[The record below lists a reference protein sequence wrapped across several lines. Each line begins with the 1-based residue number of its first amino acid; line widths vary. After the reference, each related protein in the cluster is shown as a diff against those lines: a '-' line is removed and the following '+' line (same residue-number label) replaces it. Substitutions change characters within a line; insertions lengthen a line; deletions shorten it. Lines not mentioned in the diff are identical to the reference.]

1 MTTLINHQ
9 VRLRAHPVG
18 MPGPE
23 TWSFTTESVPAPR
36 EGEFLAKIECIAM
49 DPAMRVWLNPGDSY
63 VSHVRLGEVM
73 RASVVANVIASKHPD
88 FAVGDHVAGR
98 LGVQEYAI
106 CTGRDMIGHPVIK
119 IPSGSATPSA
129 YLSVLGFPGLSAYFG
144 LLEIGRPETG
154 QTVVV
159 SGATGAVGS
168 VVGQIAR
175 IKGCRVIGIAG
186 GAKKC
191 AYLKEVLGFDGAVDY
206 TTGNV
211 AEHRGVMF
219 TATAGM
225 TWREMKPEDVV
236 MAAVPLFHVSGMQRG
251 LNGPIIFGNTIVMM
265 TRWDAAVAAKLI
277 ERYRVTAWT
286 GVPTMFIDL
295 LSNPQLDHHDLSSL
309 TSLGGGGSGMPAAVA
324 QRMAERLKVPYVE
337 GYGLSETLGPA
348 LINPAQRAKPQCLGI
363 PLFNTSSLVID
374 PATGKEQPVGVVG
387 EILIHGPQV
396 FRGYWRDEAA
406 TAASFI
412 EIDGQRFLR
421 TGDLGYVDEDGYFFM
436 VDRVKRMINAS
447 GFKVWPAEVEALFY
461 HHPAI
466 HELCVIAAADA
477 HRGETVKALVVLKQ
491 GYSPAPTENELIT
504 WARSQMAGYK
514 VPRQI
519 EFVTSLPKS
528 ASGKIQWRLLQD
540 QELAASAARIAAPCA
555 SVAGEQIQRS

>member
-1 MTTLINHQ
+1 M
-9 VRLRAHPVG
+9 
-18 MPGPE
+18 
-23 TWSFTTESVPAPR
+23 
-36 EGEFLAKIECIAM
+36 
-49 DPAMRVWLNPGDSY
+49 
-63 VSHVRLGEVM
+63 
-73 RASVVANVIASKHPD
+73 
-88 FAVGDHVAGR
+88 
-98 LGVQEYAI
+98 
-106 CTGRDMIGHPVIK
+106 
-119 IPSGSATPSA
+119 
-129 YLSVLGFPGLSAYFG
+129 
-144 LLEIGRPETG
+144 
-154 QTVVV
+154 
-159 SGATGAVGS
+159 
-168 VVGQIAR
+168 
-175 IKGCRVIGIAG
+175 IGIAG